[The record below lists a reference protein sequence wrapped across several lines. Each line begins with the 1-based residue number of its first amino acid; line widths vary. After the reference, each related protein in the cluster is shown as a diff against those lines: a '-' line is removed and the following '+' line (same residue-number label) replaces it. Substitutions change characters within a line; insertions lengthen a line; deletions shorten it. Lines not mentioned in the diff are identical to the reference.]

1 MYDGSTA
8 LILAARLA
16 VEGMVEELIT
26 CHADVN
32 AVDEL
37 GKSALHWAAAVNNV
51 EATVALLKNGA
62 NKDMQDL
69 KEETPLFLAAREGSC
84 EAVKVLLGHF
94 SNREITDH
102 MDRLP
107 RDIAQERMHHD
118 IVQLLDEYNTVR
130 SPPGH
135 SHAHGHAHGHGHGG
149 HHALSPLL
157 CPPGA
162 FMPGLKQPPQ
172 GKKSRRVGAKGGVAG
187 LHGAGP
193 KEAAAKSRSRKLTL
207 DMQSSLLESS
217 VTLSPVDSLDS
228 PRGGGGG
235 GGGASNAGYIT
246 NPASPALPS
255 PGLFHPS
262 LSVPA
267 TPMVR
272 GVLEGG
278 GPFAVSLAQLGEL
291 GDGMPLGRGPM
302 TPGVGGGGPPG
313 YVLNAGQLGLSL
325 GMVNP
330 VSVPFDWHRMP
341 PASQCGQQVIGLVH
355 SVGQSAAMQQQQQQQ
370 QHSHLQQMFRSA
382 QQPLLQPT
390 SVSAPQSHS
399 PSQLSSI
406 AEQQQ
411 QLHGHPMA
419 PWAAPPLPPPSRAR
433 PLPPSSSSSSSSR
446 PLPQPAQVQAPPPQ
460 APSSSSA
467 AAGLEDYPTPPS
479 QHSYTSTL
487 DATPKHYIHL
497 PNEHPYLTPS
507 PESPEPW
514 SSPSPQCVSDW
525 SDSTP
530 SPAIAGPAQTQIPH
544 AQESNGKMQVFA

>member
-1 MYDGSTA
+1 M
-8 LILAARLA
+8 
-16 VEGMVEELIT
+16 
-26 CHADVN
+26 
-32 AVDEL
+32 
-37 GKSALHWAAAVNNV
+37 
-51 EATVALLKNGA
+51 
-62 NKDMQDL
+62 
-69 KEETPLFLAAREGSC
+69 FLAAREGSC
-84 EAVKVLLGHF
+84 EAVKVLLSHF

-130 SPPGH
+130 SPQVH
-135 SHAHGHAHGHGHGG
+135 HGHH

-162 FMPGLKQPPQ
+162 FLHGLKQPPQ
-172 GKKSRRVGAKGGVAG
+172 SAKKSRRPGAKGGAAG
-187 LHGAGP
+187 LHGPAGS
-193 KEAAAKSRSRKLTL
+193 KEGPGKARSRKLTL

-228 PRGGGGG
+228 PRGG
-235 GGGASNAGYIT
+235 ASNAGYIT

-255 PGLFHPS
+255 PGMFHPS

-267 TPMVR
+267 TPMVH
-272 GVLEGG
+272 GVLDGG
-278 GPFAVSLAQLGEL
+278 GPFAVSLAQLGDLNEA
-291 GDGMPLGRGPM
+291 GMPMQGHGPM
-302 TPGVGGGGPPG
+302 TPGPGAPPG

-341 PASQCGQQVIGLVH
+341 PTSQCGPQVIGLVR
-355 SVGQSAAMQQQQQQQ
+355 SLSQSPALQQ
-370 QHSHLQQMFRSA
+370 QHSLLQQQMFHSS

-390 SVSAPQSHS
+390 PVSAPQSLS
-399 PSQLSSI
+399 PAHLPAI
-406 AEQQQ
+406 AEQQQQ
-411 QLHGHPMA
+411 QLHGHNLA
-419 PWAAPPLPPPSRAR
+419 PLGCSTPPTPQQAPPPPAFFKQQAPPPQPGQAQA
-433 PLPPSSSSSSSSR
+433 PPS
-446 PLPQPAQVQAPPPQ
+446 QPMQAPPPQ
-460 APSSSSA
+460 APSSSGG
-467 AAGLEDYPTPPS
+467 GLEDYPTPPS

-530 SPAIAGPAQTQIPH
+530 SPNATATQTQIPH
-544 AQESNGKMQVFA
+544 PQDANGKMQVFA